1 MELKKPSV
9 TELIK
14 LLDVPALM
22 SWANRIGLEGISLKD
37 YRKKLAGEG
46 INVHKLI
53 ENDFKNIETYDN
65 EKFKSFKS
73 KYEVVAVEPKIE
85 CEHYTGR
92 SDVLLS
98 DKAGLICLF
107 DFKNT
112 DVIYFEQVIQLVAY
126 KRILKPDKIGIV
138 NTTSFNETVIELT
151 EYQEKQ
157 YTNILSA
164 LVLIYNSKQRLNI
177 IK

>member
-1 MELKKPSV
+1 MEFKKPSV

-22 SWANRIGLEGISLKD
+22 SWANRIGLEGIGLKD
-37 YRKKLAGEG
+37 YRKKSGNEG
-46 INVHKLI
+46 KAIHKAI
-53 ENDFKNIETYDN
+53 ENDFKHGIKYEN
-65 EKFKSFKS
+65 EKFQLFKS
-73 KYEVVAVEPKIE
+73 KYEVVQVEPQIE

-92 SDVLLS
+92 ADVLLN
-98 DKAGLICLF
+98 DKFGLSCLF
-107 DFKNT
+107 DFKNA
-112 DVIYFEQVIQLVAY
+112 DVIYFEQMLQLVAY

-138 NTTSFNETVIELT
+138 NTTSFNETVIDLT

-157 YTNILSA
+157 YSNVLSA